1 MLFCAVIDGRRQRTL
16 GPTMTDDV
24 DRAVPEPRAHDLT
37 GTATSAVVHAAGGGR
52 PLRVMGNPWWVK
64 VAGEQTGGRLAVV
77 EADFAPGTGAPAHL
91 HHDHD
96 ECFYIL
102 SGRFRFQAG
111 ADFREIGAG
120 GFCYVPRE
128 VVHGFANISEQSA
141 RMMGVITPAG
151 FERYFVE
158 VAGLPPGPPD
168 VAALREIFS
177 RYDQELV

>member
-1 MLFCAVIDGRRQRTL
+1 MSCAVVADRGQRTL
-16 GPTMTDDV
+16 GPTMTNDA
-24 DRAVPEPRAHDLT
+24 DRAVHGPAPDDPSR
-37 GTATSAVVHAAGGGR
+37 SAISPVVHAAGGGR

-64 VAGEQTGGRLAVV
+64 VTGEQTGGKLAVV

-91 HHDHD
+91 HHDHE
-96 ECFYIL
+96 ECFYVL

-111 ADFREIGAG
+111 TDFRELGPG
-120 GFCYVPRE
+120 GFCFVPRE

-141 RMMGVITPAG
+141 RMMGMITPAG

-158 VAGLPPGPPD
+158 VAGLPPGPPNL
-168 VAALREIFS
+168 AALREIFS